1 MLASISAYKL
11 REWQIF
17 YDLEPDGDERNDWG
31 LAHIVQALVHGSKSL
46 DHFMLPFGDSQTT
59 VVPQPLEYQ
68 QMVID
73 AWVQIS
79 NATMKKKS

>member
-1 MLASISAYKL
+1 MLASLPAHKL

-31 LAHIVQALVHGSKSL
+31 LAHIVQALVHGDKSL
-46 DHFMLPFGDSQTT
+46 DHFMLPFGDFQTII
-59 VVPQPLEYQ
+59 VPQPLEYQ

-79 NATMKKKS
+79 NATMKKS